1 MHKLWWK
8 NLVLATLL
16 CAGTQQASA
25 AMVLDGVAAT
35 VNNQAVSCFQVAQG
49 VATLTTQ
56 MKQAGAEDIDT
67 KKLYDRV
74 LDTEVMLI
82 LQKHEASKLGISV
95 EPEELDQTLE
105 NMASSNGLRVSQLK
119 EVLAQQGVD
128 YDSYKKNLEDRI
140 LINKLVNT
148 GIRSQ
153 INISEE
159 SMHEYYRKYLKDP
172 KPVRELHLRQMLFE
186 LPASPTPEQVQT
198 VRDKALN
205 VYDRLRQ
212 GESFDK
218 LTTLYST
225 NSSGVDNDLGWFMQ
239 GSISS
244 VFNAVFT
251 LPVGQVTEPT
261 RSPAGFHILLAAEER
276 WKKPDIGEAYD
287 EVHARHILYKVPA
300 SASTE
305 EKAEI
310 LHQAKTLARQL
321 HSASDEDFA
330 ARAKEVSQ
338 GPSAEKG
345 GDLGWFKHGQMVGE
359 FEDVAFKLEA
369 GETSDVVR
377 TRFGWHIIR
386 VVEKR
391 HIDPGSYEANQAR
404 IQQVLTDAE
413 MQTQV
418 PRWMARLKS
427 EAVIDKKSCPQVIQ
441 AGIL

>member
-8 NLVLATLL
+8 NLALVALL
-16 CAGTQQASA
+16 CANTQQASA

-35 VNNQAVSCFQVAQG
+35 VNNQAVSCYQVSQG

-56 MKQAGAEDIDT
+56 MKQAGAEDIDR

-74 LDTEVMLI
+74 LDTEVMLL

-95 EPEELDQTLE
+95 EPEEVDQTLE
-105 NMASSNGLRVSQLK
+105 NMASSNGLRVSQLQ

-186 LPASPTPEQVQT
+186 MPASPTPEQVKL

-205 VYDRLRQ
+205 VYDRLRE

-244 VFNAVFT
+244 VFNAVFA

-287 EVHARHILYKVPA
+287 EVHARHILYKLPA
-300 SASTE
+300 AASIE

-321 HSASDEDFA
+321 HNASDDDFS

-359 FEDVAFKLEA
+359 FEEVAFKLEA

-391 HIDPGSYEANQAR
+391 HIDPGSYEANQTR

-427 EAVIDKKSCPQVIQ
+427 DAVINKKSCPQLIQ

>member
-8 NLVLATLL
+8 NLALVGLL
-16 CAGTQQASA
+16 CASTHQASA

-35 VNNQAVSCFQVAQG
+35 VNNQAVSCYQVAEG
-49 VATLTTQ
+49 VITLTTQ
-56 MKQAGAEDIDT
+56 MKQAGAKSIDPQ
-67 KKLYDRV
+67 KLYDRV
-74 LDTEVMLI
+74 LDTEVMLL
-82 LQKHEASKLGISV
+82 LQKREAKKLGISV
-95 EPEELDQTLE
+95 TAEEVDKTLE
-105 NMASSNGLRVSQLK
+105 NMAKSNGLRVSQLK
-119 EVLAQQGVD
+119 EVLAKQGMD
-128 YDSYKKNLEDRI
+128 YGSYKKTLENRI
-140 LINKLVNT
+140 LINKLVTT

-159 SMHEYYRKYLKDP
+159 SMHEYYRKYLKNP
-172 KPVRELHLRQMLFE
+172 KPVRELHLRQMLFD
-186 LPASPTPEQVQT
+186 LPASPTPEQVKV
-198 VRDKALN
+198 VRNKALN
-205 VYDRLRQ
+205 VYDRLRE

-225 NSSGVDNDLGWFMQ
+225 NSSGMDNDLGWFMQ

-244 VFNAVFT
+244 VFNAVFA

-276 WKKPDIGEAYD
+276 WKKPDMGEAYD
-287 EVHARHILYKVPA
+287 QVHARHILYKIPA
-300 SASTE
+300 AASIE
-305 EKAEI
+305 EKADI
-310 LHQAKTLARQL
+310 MLQAKTLARQL
-321 HSASDEDFA
+321 QSVSDEDFA

-345 GDLGWFKHGQMVGE
+345 GDLGWFKRGQMVPE
-359 FEDVAFKLEA
+359 FDDVVFKLEA
-369 GETSDVVR
+369 GKTSDVVR
-377 TRFGWHIIR
+377 TRFGLHIIR

-391 HIDPGSYEANQAR
+391 HIDPSSYEANQAR

-427 EAVIDKKSCPQVIQ
+427 DAVVNKKSCPQVIQ
-441 AGIL
+441 PGVL

>member
-8 NLVLATLL
+8 NLAVAGLL
-16 CAGTQQASA
+16 CVGTHQASA

-35 VNNQAVSCFQVAQG
+35 VNSQAISCYQVAEG

-56 MKQAGAEDIDT
+56 MQQAGAEGIDHQ
-67 KKLYDRV
+67 KLYDRV
-74 LDTEVMLI
+74 LDTEVMLL
-82 LQKHEASKLGISV
+82 LQKREASKLGIAV
-95 EPEELDQTLE
+95 APEEVDQTLE
-105 NMASSNGLRVSQLK
+105 NMAQSNGLRVSQLK

-128 YDSYKKNLEDRI
+128 YDNYKKTLEDRI

-159 SMHEYYRKYLKDP
+159 SMHEYYRKYLQDP

-186 LPASPTPEQVQT
+186 LPASPTPEQVKT

-205 VYDRLRQ
+205 VYDRLHE

-218 LTTLYST
+218 LSTLYST
-225 NSSGVDNDLGWFMQ
+225 NSSGVDSDLGWFTQ
-239 GSISS
+239 GAISS
-244 VFNAVFT
+244 VFNAVFA
-251 LPVGQVTEPT
+251 LPVGQATEPT

-276 WKKPDIGEAYD
+276 WKKPDLGEAYD

-300 SASTE
+300 AATIE

-321 HSASDEDFA
+321 ESASDEDFA

-345 GDLGWFKHGQMVGE
+345 GDLGWFKKGQMVGE
-359 FEDVAFKLEA
+359 FEDVAFKLKA
-369 GETSDVVR
+369 GQTSDVVR

-386 VVEKR
+386 LVEKR

-418 PRWMARLKS
+418 PRWMARLKAD
-427 EAVIDKKSCPQVIQ
+427 AVINKKRCPQVVQ
-441 AGIL
+441 AGVL